1 MGNIQFCFR
10 TKAEELLPVALA
22 SMVSK
27 YLREV
32 LMIRFNEFW
41 RQHVPGLKPT
51 KGYPLDAKRFRE
63 QIADQAAAL
72 GITENRFWRM
82 R

>member
-1 MGNIQFCFR
+1 MSRICFR
-10 TKAEELLPVALA
+10 TRAEELLPVALA

-32 LMIRFNEFW
+32 LMVGFNQFW
-41 RQHVPGLKPT
+41 QNHIPDLKPT
-51 KGYPLDAKRFRE
+51 KGYPVDAKRFLE
-63 QIADQAAAL
+63 EIAPVAKQL
-72 GITENRFWRM
+72 SIPQSLFWRS